1 MKQYYLIRDGKTN
14 EFDPCNNPNAD
25 INNNDSVLVYA
36 ASEADALSLAAAY
49 DRDDLQPDNM
59 ACTVCGQTHVCIRS
73 NLPDVG
79 ASIRLHRIA
88 SGQTQ
93 TELAET
99 IGATQQQVSWWE
111 SGRNEPGA
119 YAIIKIA
126 AALGI
131 DPGDLL
137 K

>member
-1 MKQYYLIRDGKTN
+1 MDLPNVGQNIRIYRN
-14 EFDPCNNPNAD
+14 
-25 INNNDSVLVYA
+25 
-36 ASEADALSLAAAY
+36 
-49 DRDDLQPDNM
+49 Q
-59 ACTVCGQTHVCIRS
+59 ACI
-73 NLPDVG
+73 
-79 ASIRLHRIA
+79 
-88 SGQTQ
+88 TQ
-93 TELAET
+93 AELAEA